1 MILCPLMNCFHRVCV
16 VWLPIALL
24 IGCGATK
31 SQRATEQLLVSD
43 AVDQAIAKLDFRDLS
58 GRKVFFDT
66 QYVKN
71 IKNANGIE
79 FVNEQYVVSGLRQQ
93 MAAAN
98 CLLQD
103 NLEDAEIVVEA
114 RVGAL
119 GLDANDVVY
128 GLPANGAL
136 NSAAAVMPQAAA
148 LPSVPELAV
157 ARRNSQS
164 GAAKIA
170 VFAYDRQT
178 KEPIWQSGISQ
189 TRSTAKDTWVLGAG
203 PFQRGTIY
211 DGTRFAGA
219 SLNLPLIRPE
229 DDEPE
234 APLASYHNEMHF
246 HRKPRGSED
255 SSLIQTVGHDELVF
269 PDAPAPNLLPPA
281 IEPPPVH
288 IDAQLEINSN

>member
-1 MILCPLMNCFHRVCV
+1 MTFRPLIRCCRQVCATLALV
-16 VWLPIALL
+16 ALL
-24 IGCGATK
+24 TGCGATK

-43 AVDQAIAKLDFRDLS
+43 AVDRAIGKLDFRDLS

-71 IKNANGIE
+71 IKNANAIE
-79 FVNEQYVVSGLRQQ
+79 FVNEQYVISGLRQQ
-93 MAAAN
+93 LAAAN

-103 NLEDAEIVVEA
+103 KPDDADIIVEA

-128 GLPANGAL
+128 GLPANSAL
-136 NSAAAVMPQAAA
+136 NSAAAVMPQASA

-157 ARRNSQS
+157 ARRNNQS

-170 VFAYDRQT
+170 VFAYDRRT
-178 KEPIWQSGISQ
+178 KQPIWQSGISQ

-211 DGTRFAGA
+211 EGTRFAGA
-219 SLNLPLIRPE
+219 RLSIPLIHTE
-229 DDEPE
+229 EQELE
-234 APLASYHNEMHF
+234 APLVSYQDEMHF
-246 HRKPRGSED
+246 QKRPRAKEASPQFKTAGHNEPD
-255 SSLIQTVGHDELVF
+255 S
-269 PDAPAPNLLPPA
+269 PDDASPGLLPPT
-281 IEPPPVH
+281 INPPPVYLQ
-288 IDAQLEINSN
+288 D